1 MKQHPYIA
9 DYGHCCNACKHYNV
23 MSGYCSKKKEYHR
36 GWDFTYGD
44 GEPCPKW
51 KIADDLKQSRPKPRL
66 EKVNLLKIEQTIPKP
81 TPQEMEDFF
90 NDA

>member
-90 NDA
+90 NEK